1 MDDAVAERL
10 VLSLLEWVANG
21 ERSYEEVMD
30 AWRTSCPR
38 LPVLGG
44 MRMIAGLSEQEDVNG
59 RCIVRITSSGLA
71 LLEQRWPSP
80 RLEHARWPGKSSLG
94 GGSRTLQ
101 PSAPLWA

>member
-30 AWRTSCPR
+30 AWRKSCPG

-44 MRMIAGLSEQEDVNG
+44 MRMIAGLSEQ
-59 RCIVRITSSGLA
+59 RM
-71 LLEQRWPSP
+71 
-80 RLEHARWPGKSSLG
+80 
-94 GGSRTLQ
+94 
-101 PSAPLWA
+101 